1 MATVTDKRKVLSV
14 EGNAKLIRHIG
25 NWGWRRGG
33 ETDVYREFGLV
44 NYTTQ
49 KFGKT
54 EP

>member
-1 MATVTDKRKVLSV
+1 MATVTDRRKVLSV
-14 EGNAKLIRHIG
+14 EGNAKLIRHIENG
-25 NWGWRRGG
+25 GWRGG